1 MDIYPATVIAE
12 GRVEERLY
20 LAPLDG
26 LRFFAFLTVFIHH
39 LPFPATSQTLTLI
52 NGYGWVGVEL
62 FFVISSFL
70 FFHLFNAELRKS
82 GSIDFGRF
90 YIRRFI
96 RIYPLMV
103 CFPAL
108 MLILYSKN
116 ISLEAILRLLGIV
129 LFADNF
135 ITWFDGYNPIHF
147 TRHLWTLSF
156 EFQVYLVIP
165 FAFAAYMKLGTKRF
179 MMMLLGLFCFFLAL
193 RLVFTALG
201 ATHPIVWVT
210 PFLQPDAV
218 IAGLLLSLLIFKKI
232 PVWGC
237 ALLFAGSTFS
247 FLSTPPPWL
256 GVGPAAVSYPSAAIM
271 CATLVILSLRL
282 PPVSALFA
290 WKPVAFLGSIS
301 FGLYVYHLLG
311 NHLAVRTFRKLKI
324 AVNPA
329 EDIRQFALFFGTSL
343 MITVMISIVSYYV
356 LERPLLRLKDRFAT
370 VKGRP

>member
-1 MDIYPATVIAE
+1 MMAE
-12 GRVEERLY
+12 NKVEERLY

-26 LRFFAFLTVFIHH
+26 LRLFAFLTVFIHH
-39 LPFPATSQTLTLI
+39 IPAPTTSPTLTFVHA
-52 NGYGWVGVEL
+52 YGWAGVEL
-62 FFVISSFL
+62 FFVISAFL
-70 FFHLFNAELRKS
+70 FFHLFKAEKRKS
-82 GSIDFGRF
+82 GSLDIKRF
-90 YIRRFI
+90 YLRRLI

-108 MLILYSKN
+108 MLILYRHRDAT
-116 ISLEAILRLLGIV
+116 EVALRFIGLA
-129 LFADNF
+129 LFSDNL
-135 ITWFDGYNPIHF
+135 ITWFDGYNPIRF

-156 EFQVYLVIP
+156 EFQIYLIIP
-165 FAFAAYMKLGTKRF
+165 LAFVAFTKLGTKRF
-179 MMMLLGLFCFFLAL
+179 MMMLLGVFCFCLAL
-193 RLVFTALG
+193 RLVFTGLG
-201 ATHPIVWVT
+201 AHHPIVWVT

-218 IAGLLLSLLIFKKI
+218 IAGVLLSLLVVKKI

-247 FLSTPPPWL
+247 FLNTPAPWA
-256 GVGPAAVSYPSAAIM
+256 GVGPAALSYPSAAIM
-271 CATLVILSLRL
+271 CASLVVLALRWQPL
-282 PPVSALFA
+282 GALFS

-311 NHLAVRTFRKLKI
+311 NHLAAKTFLKLQM

-329 EDIRQFALFFGTSL
+329 ADARQFALFFVTSL
-343 MITVMISIVSYYV
+343 TITITMSIVSYYV